1 MLMLSELRRFRVRD
15 RRGARARLQDVAVAL
30 LEAEYP
36 PATRVIYSCDGGRL
50 RSLKWDAVRGVSLEA
65 KEVEVEGLDA
75 GREVS
80 PDSFKDEV
88 LLVRDVLDALVL
100 DLQNRRA
107 TRANDLALEVEG
119 GKLRL
124 RAADTSARA
133 LLRRLSRGL
142 FAEPPEEALYD
153 WMYVEFLRGDPGAVR
168 SGAGEH
174 LRVARLQPGEI
185 ARLASALP
193 YMHAA
198 ELLKLIPDPLA
209 ARTLELMTPE
219 RQLQV
224 FEELDEDEALKML
237 ALMSPDDA
245 ADLVGRLNTPD
256 ARRYLERMPKEKSAL
271 VIELLR
277 YPEDTAGGVMTN
289 EFVCVPSQMTAQE
302 AREHLRERL
311 SETAFSLLVYAVDDE
326 ESRRLQGL
334 LSLRNLIVADAGAR
348 VEEFMDAYATTLAPL
363 EPAGAAAR
371 RVINSH
377 LPAMPV
383 VGKDGRLLGVVTFDT
398 AVMIAAPTSWS
409 AQAPRRVFT

>member
-1 MLMLSELRRFRVRD
+1 MLMLSELRRFSVRD
-15 RRGARARLQDVAVAL
+15 RRGARARLQDIAVAL
-30 LEAEYP
+30 LEAEHP
-36 PATRVIYSCDGGRL
+36 HATRVLYAREDGRP
-50 RSLKWDAVRGVSLEA
+50 RSLKWEAVRKVSREE
-65 KEVEVEGLDA
+65 KEIEVEDLDA
-75 GREVS
+75 GEEVA

-107 TRANDLALEVEG
+107 TRANDLALEEEG
-119 GKLRL
+119 GKLAL

-133 LLRRLSRGL
+133 LLRRLARGL
-142 FAEPPEEALYD
+142 FAEPPEDALYD
-153 WMYVEFLRGDPGAVR
+153 WKYVEFLRGEPDAVR
-168 SGAGEH
+168 SGAGRH

-185 ARLASALP
+185 AQLSAALP
-193 YMHAA
+193 CMHAA
-198 ELLKLIPDPLA
+198 ELLKLLPDPLA

-224 FEELDEDEALKML
+224 FEELDEDEALKVL

-256 ARRYLERMPKEKSAL
+256 ARRYLERLPQEKSAP

-277 YPEDTAGGVMTN
+277 YPEDTAGGIMTN
-289 EFVCVPSQMTAQE
+289 EFVCVPSSMTARE
-302 AREHLRERL
+302 AREHLHERL
-311 SETAFSLLVYAVDDE
+311 SDTAFSLLVYAVEDDE
-326 ESRRLQGL
+326 GRRLRGL
-334 LSLRNLIVADAGAR
+334 LSLRNLIVADPDSR
-348 VEEFMDAYATTLAPL
+348 VEEFMDAYVTTLAPL
-363 EPAGAAAR
+363 ESADTAAR

>member
-1 MLMLSELRRFRVRD
+1 MLMLSELRRFSVRD
-15 RRGARARLQDVAVAL
+15 QRGARARLQDIAVAL
-30 LEAEYP
+30 LEAEHP
-36 PATRVIYSCDGGRL
+36 PATRVLYAREGGRPC
-50 RSLKWDAVRGVSLEA
+50 SLKWEAVHKVSREEKEIEVEDLEA
-65 KEVEVEGLDA
+65 GE
-75 GREVS
+75 EVS

-107 TRANDLALEVEG
+107 TRANDLALEEEG
-119 GKLRL
+119 GKLTL

-133 LLRRLSRGL
+133 LLRRLARGL
-142 FAEPPEEALYD
+142 FAEPPEGALYD
-153 WMYVEFLRGDPGAVR
+153 WKYVEFLRGEPDAVR
-168 SGAGEH
+168 SGAGRH

-185 ARLASALP
+185 AQLSAALP
-193 YMHAA
+193 CMHAA
-198 ELLKLIPDPLA
+198 ELLKLLPDPLA

-245 ADLVGRLNTPD
+245 ADLIGRLNTPD
-256 ARRYLERMPKEKSAL
+256 ARRYLERLPREKSAA
-271 VIELLR
+271 VVELLR
-277 YPEDTAGGVMTN
+277 YPEDTAGGIMTN
-289 EFVCVPSQMTAQE
+289 EFVCVPSSMTARE
-302 AREHLRERL
+302 AREHLHERL
-311 SETAFSLLVYAVDDE
+311 SDTAFSLLVYAVEDDE
-326 ESRRLQGL
+326 GRRLRGL
-334 LSLRNLIVADAGAR
+334 LSLRNLIVAAPDSR
-348 VEEFMDAYATTLAPL
+348 VEEFMDEYVTTLAPL
-363 EPAGAAAR
+363 EPAGTAAR